1 MNVIIVGGG
10 KVGAYLAAL
19 LLSGGHR
26 VKVIEARRE
35 EISHLQHD
43 LPKDAV
49 LFGSGTDPDVLEAAG
64 VHNADVV
71 TAVTGEDENNL
82 VATSLA
88 RYEFHV
94 PRTIARINNPK
105 NAWMF
110 TPDMGVDV
118 ALNQADLMGHL
129 VAEEMSLGD
138 MVTLLKLRKGQFSLV
153 EEKVD
158 PLAVAAGKAVR
169 ELNLPV
175 RCVLVAVIRKGE
187 LNVPHGDFV
196 LQPGDEVLAVVHT
209 DHATE
214 LACLLGEPQ

>member
-10 KVGAYLAAL
+10 KVGSYLGAL

-26 VKVIEARRE
+26 VKVIEVRRE
-35 EISHLQHD
+35 EASRLQHD
-43 LPKDAV
+43 LPDHAV
-49 LFGSGTDPDVLEAAG
+49 VLGSGTDPDVLETAG
-64 VHNADVV
+64 IHNADVV
-71 TAVTGEDENNL
+71 AAVTGKDENNL

-110 TPDMGVDV
+110 TPDMGVDA

-129 VAEEMSLGD
+129 IAEEISLGD

-153 EEKVD
+153 EENVN
-158 PLAVAAGKAVR
+158 PLAIAVGKAVH

-175 RCVLVAVIRKGE
+175 RCVLVAVIREGE
-187 LNVPHGDFV
+187 LNMPCGDFV
-196 LQPGDEVLAVVHT
+196 FQPGDEVLAVVHA
-209 DHATE
+209 DHVTE
-214 LACLLGEPQ
+214 LASLLGKSK

>member
-10 KVGAYLAAL
+10 KIGSYLGAL

-35 EISHLQHD
+35 EASRLQHD
-43 LPKDAV
+43 LPDHTVV
-49 LFGSGTDPDVLEAAG
+49 LGSGTDPDVLETAG
-64 VHNADVV
+64 IHNADVV
-71 TAVTGEDENNL
+71 AAVTGKDENNL

-110 TPDMGVDV
+110 TPDMGVDA

-129 VAEEMSLGD
+129 IAEEISLGD

-153 EEKVD
+153 EENVN
-158 PLAVAAGKAVR
+158 PLAIAAGKAVH

-175 RCVLVAVIRKGE
+175 RCVLVAVIREGE
-187 LNVPHGDFV
+187 LNMPLGDFV
-196 LQPGDEVLAVVHT
+196 FQPDDEVLAVVHA
-209 DHATE
+209 DHVTE
-214 LACLLGEPQ
+214 LASLLGKPQ